1 MGTCRP
7 SYKILIHYERFDLD
21 KKDTDGKELAIR
33 GLSRNGMNLKSP
45 VSTSTYG
52 ME

>member
-7 SYKILIHYERFDLD
+7 SYKILIHYRRFDLD
-21 KKDTDGKELAIR
+21 KKDTDGKEFAIL
-33 GLSRNGMNLKSP
+33 GLSKNDKIFESR
-45 VSTSTYG
+45 VFTSTYS